1 MADLKLL
8 ADSGGGTVSLKAP
21 SATTSNQ
28 AVTLKLPVAD
38 GSANQLLKT
47 DGSGQL
53 GWATD
58 STTDSTKL
66 PLAGGSLS
74 GSLTINNPNILKVN
88 GIRGTGASSD
98 AITINSTDGTCTA
111 KITNNL
117 SNRNLIING
126 AMQVAQ
132 RGTSSTSN
140 GYGDLDRWQHEYG
153 TVNENPTFA
162 QVDITSGTPF
172 DLGFRKAIKI
182 TNGNQTS
189 GLQAASQINLMQPIE
204 AQNIAQSGWNYKSAS
219 SYITLSFWVKSS
231 VGQTF
236 YGFVKT
242 ADGSNYHYPF
252 STGALSADTWTKV
265 TKKIPGNTN
274 LQIDNNTGAGFQV
287 FLQSTYGTDYTSSG
301 VTLDAWAAWSSSAR
315 TPDQT
320 ATWFTTNDST
330 LEFTGVQLE
339 ISDHA
344 TEFEHEPEQVTFTK
358 CQRYFQYWFNAVR
371 FPSTSSANHATY
383 HFPTPMRAAPTVV
396 RTGDQAGSYESGS
409 TTGLMVSNSQYKYY
423 YSGLLSYGNSSD
435 KAVGGYGTLDSE
447 L

>member
-1 MADLKLL
+1 M
-8 ADSGGGTVSLKAP
+8 SS
-21 SATTSNQ
+21 Q
-28 AVTLKLPVAD
+28 
-38 GSANQLLKT
+38 
-47 DGSGQL
+47 
-53 GWATD
+53 
-58 STTDSTKL
+58 
-66 PLAGGSLS
+66 
-74 GSLTINNPNILKVN
+74 LKVN
-88 GIRGTGASSD
+88 SISD
-98 AITINSTDGTCTA
+98 AAGANGNAITLATDGTCTA

-126 AMQVAQ
+126 SMICAQ
-132 RGTSSTSN
+132 RSSSSTTN

-242 ADGSNYHYPF
+242 ADGSNYHYPY

-339 ISDHA
+339 VSDYA
-344 TEFEHEPEQVTFTK
+344 TEFEMRSFDDELGR
-358 CQRYFQYWFNAVR
+358 CQRYFQSSYKYGNAVGNNTDWTNSFNVVSWADGNAAGIQFR
-371 FPSTSSANHATY
+371 KH
-383 HFPTPMRAAPTVV
+383 MRASPTVTL
-396 RTGDQAGSYESGS
+396 RRGDSNGTGEVLSGGQEKSAAAQNIGTGGFQYINITSGVAS
-409 TTGLMVSNSQYKYY
+409 TYVN
-423 YSGLLSYGNSSD
+423 LSWV
-435 KAVGGYGTLDSE
+435 AESE